1 MKLRN
6 QDEKE
11 MKVELML
18 SLFMK
23 NIDDKINQM
32 NKAGK
37 LHVEKFSQ
45 FFMILCCEKIL
56 DVSQSNFLHSP
67 SSSPDLPPS
76 QQYCPSRPALATMY
90 LYKMHFNTFVK
101 ILFLICFR
109 LNITFLRFSSYKLT
123 ETR

>member
-1 MKLRN
+1 MNLRN

-37 LHVEKFSQ
+37 LYVQKFSQ

-56 DVSQSNFLHSP
+56 DVSQSNFLQYIPLYIILKAKKHFDAVDLSKTTLDKT
-67 SSSPDLPPS
+67 SS
-76 QQYCPSRPALATMY
+76 CE
-90 LYKMHFNTFVK
+90 
-101 ILFLICFR
+101 ILFATSFISELIHRSFPKKA
-109 LNITFLRFSSYKLT
+109 LHQNS
-123 ETR
+123 